1 MDVTV
6 YDKIMKDGVT
16 QLCLNGRGVG
26 CRKDLELEKFN
37 TRRRERADGTFNYS
51 FEKLCIE
58 CQKKLAREQAI
69 KHGSPGLKLNNPA
82 FECKRKDIVFAR
94 WEGLDKLFF
103 LDLAPT
109 DESVKV
115 NRYQL

>member
-1 MDVTV
+1 MDVKV
-6 YDKIMKDGVT
+6 YDKIMKDGVK
-16 QLCLNGRGVG
+16 LFCRNGNDIG
-26 CRKDLELEKFN
+26 CKKWLHPAKFN
-37 TRRRERADGTFNYS
+37 KRKREREDETFNYS

-82 FECKRKDIVFAR
+82 FECKRKAIVFFK
-94 WEGLDKLFF
+94 WTGLDKAFF